1 MSLFGPEPPD
11 ATEKE
16 LNRVLR
22 WAIVRCVWR
31 VFLWFAVLPF
41 ALMVLFVAIVNS
53 IYQGD

>member
-1 MSLFGPEPPD
+1 MSIFGPEPPD

-16 LNRVLR
+16 LNRALR
-22 WAIVRCVWR
+22 WAIVRRVWR

>member
-1 MSLFGPEPPD
+1 MSLFGSEPPD

-16 LNRVLR
+16 LNCALR
-22 WAIVRCVWR
+22 WAIVLRVWR